1 MNRPFSCIIY
11 DMNAEVIKTIEEIKA
26 QYGNIDTIL
35 LFGSAT
41 TPDWTNKSD
50 VDIFLIDDSL
60 NDSRSETEINGVKV
74 EFQKDN
80 FANLTKDIE
89 DERGRLLNRNL
100 STMIATSKIISA
112 NSQEKIEQLIALAKD
127 VLASKPNYDDEDIKM
142 WKYSIEDY
150 LAKAEKDVLK
160 NDEIAFYFHA
170 HYVLQNAL
178 EMSLALSGAYMPQP
192 KFLAE
197 LLEEKD
203 PELLNVWKKYLAV
216 NTLGEKLAALTPLS
230 KRAR

>member
-1 MNRPFSCIIY
+1 M
-11 DMNAEVIKTIEEIKA
+11 
-26 QYGNIDTIL
+26 
-35 LFGSAT
+35 LF
-41 TPDWTNKSD
+41 
-50 VDIFLIDDSL
+50 
-60 NDSRSETEINGVKV
+60 RS
-74 EFQKDN
+74 
-80 FANLTKDIE
+80 LTKDIE
-89 DERGRLLNRNL
+89 GERGRLMNRNL

-150 LAKAEKDVLK
+150 LAKAEKDILK

-192 KFLAE
+192 KFLAK

-203 PELLNVWKKYLAV
+203 PELLNVWKKYLAA
-216 NTLGEKLAALTPLS
+216 NALGEKLAALTPLS
-230 KRAR
+230 ERAR